1 MTLERHLVVSDNV
14 YTMKDLVTMSKESD
28 SILLPT
34 IRDSL
39 KIRVEE
45 EAGRKCSY
53 FTFFQNEHNLIK
65 YFNRTFY
72 CIIYLIS

>member
-14 YTMKDLVTMSKESD
+14 YTMKDLVAMSKESD
-28 SILLPT
+28 SIVLPT

-45 EAGRKCSY
+45 EAGRKC
-53 FTFFQNEHNLIK
+53 F
-65 YFNRTFY
+65 
-72 CIIYLIS
+72 